1 MRYGIKPDDL
11 ALGLHGVHHDPL
23 HTALERFVD
32 AGGAVE
38 EHIQHLGGK
47 RVLIL
52 WLHNGVAALHEIS
65 LGILYRRLDHAVN
78 IRIALAA
85 AALARRGLV
94 LEDKEK
100 APRQRFL
107 VANILYEPQVFLPKL
122 TALLVF
128 FPREFFPH
136 HGHMLIGI
144 RFAAHRLELQLH
156 GADLQ
161 PGRKRGDDIVLLLAA
176 AKQKIDG
183 QYLDDLHIA
192 VVGGFDDPVA
202 DLPDGQE
209 ILHKLT
215 CFASSFS
222 AFCGFLLR
230 FHTYIQSFCNAVFC
244 GSSRTLRCG

>member
-1 MRYGIKPDDL
+1 MRHGVKPDDL
-11 ALGLHGVHHDPL
+11 ALGLHGIHYDPL
-23 HTALERFVD
+23 NPALERLVD

-38 EHIQHLGGK
+38 KHIQHLSGK
-47 RVLIL
+47 GVLIL
-52 WLHNGVAALHEIS
+52 GLHNGVAALHEIS

-94 LEDKEK
+94 LEDKKK

-107 VANILYEPQVFLPKL
+107 VANILYEPEVFLPKL

-176 AKQKIDG
+176 PKQEVDG
-183 QYLDDLHIA
+183 QYLNDLHIA